1 MYEIVIT
8 DSTGSTTLPPL
19 EVPLVIT
26 TIEGAV
32 DVEALDKSIY
42 TDFITQKRQVA
53 HTWAYLSETL
63 FNIMK
68 GYYDRQFESPYEYP
82 RITITALGISDMPAR
97 MSLNPQSIIDQ
108 CGTVEAVTVSF
119 RESNQNFSS

>member
-1 MYEIVIT
+1 MYEIIIT

-32 DVEALDKSIY
+32 DVEVLDKSIY
-42 TDFITQKRQVA
+42 TDFIAQKRQVA

-68 GYYDRQFESPYEYP
+68 GYYDRQFTTFQYP
-82 RITITALGISDMPAR
+82 RITITALGISDMPVR
-97 MSLNPQSIIDQ
+97 MSLNPQNIIDQ

-119 RESNQNFSS
+119 RESKQNLSS